1 MNKRLGFTLI
11 ELMIVVAIIGILAT
25 IGYPNYRD
33 YVLRS
38 ENALAQ
44 SAMVELSVTLERYYS
59 ENNSYK
65 DAKTNLTYST
75 TVPSNG
81 NDATHDLELTVA
93 ANGGSYTIKTTHK
106 KDTASVYTLSSSG
119 ERRKGTTLGWG
130 D

>member
-1 MNKRLGFTLI
+1 MNKQQGFTLI

-44 SAMVELSVTLERYYS
+44 SAMVELSVALERYYS

-65 DAKTNLTYST
+65 DAASNISYAKTI
-75 TVPSNG
+75 PSNG
-81 NDATHDLELTVA
+81 INITHDLELSIA
-93 ANGGSYTIKTTHK
+93 ENGTGYTITTTHK
-106 KDTASVYTLSSSG
+106 KDTTSVYSLSSTG
-119 ERRKGTTLGWG
+119 ERRKGVVLGWG